1 MGAALLVHSRADLAD
16 STPKALTGPEV
27 RALYSELRGAFAG
40 RNDEYRQARL
50 LFNGEHWGLPDNPT
64 PIGKKYTITAN
75 YIRKTVEKGI
85 TQMIGELPAI
95 QAIPRDAEDPERRLA
110 ERLEALLYCSWEQ
123 NDASIVFRRVA
134 FNQRLLR
141 RGWIYY
147 WWDNEKKCVRFRSV
161 APENVY
167 PLYDGDDLVEVVMV
181 SQRNTRL
188 LKRMYPQYAEKITS
202 TQETS
207 EIAVDDPA
215 RSVHGIGL
223 EQSGMTGTT
232 HVLDW
237 FDTHGNWTRVM
248 GEAVHSQNLLYDTGR
263 VPLIE
268 FPNAIRGDEQE
279 PYSDVEDIRDLNL
292 YLDQLLSQAG
302 NVIKKFANPVV
313 VDYGSGQ
320 SPQNVRA
327 IVQNEEGGVLPAR
340 RDAKMEYL
348 NWTGQP
354 PDIQNQFARVMA
366 AIYDLSGQP
375 QSAYGQTVTNQSG
388 VMTNLSMT
396 PTVQT
401 TTDRQAIFTV
411 GLVRLNE
418 AILCLY
424 EKFMSGEEISVKGSK
439 PKRAGVRGGPR
450 VPYEEVVRGEEIDGW
465 YKNRIKWPSAL
476 RTDDPIYVQN
486 IIAQLTSK
494 PRLLNAYDALELLG
508 YEDVEA
514 MIDRL
519 KAELEDPRFNPEGI
533 KTAIDAAASLSEV
546 PDLGAMEGLDPGMQ
560 TPTDAEMGGAAQ
572 AAGNPNRDTLA
583 SGY

>member
-1 MGAALLVHSRADLAD
+1 MAADA
-16 STPKALTGPEV
+16 TPKGLTGTEV
-27 RALYSELRGAFAG
+27 RSLYHELRGSFAG

-50 LFNGEHWGLPDNPT
+50 LFNGEHWGLPDNPIPT
-64 PIGKKYTITAN
+64 GKKYTLTAN
-75 YIRKTVEKGI
+75 YVRKTIEKGV
-85 TQMIGELPAI
+85 TQMIGEMPAI
-95 QAIPRDAEDPERRLA
+95 QALPQDAEDPERRLA
-110 ERLEALLYCSWEQ
+110 EKREALLYYSWDKNQ
-123 NDASIVFRRVA
+123 ASLVFRRVA

-141 RGWIYY
+141 RGWLYF
-147 WWDNEKKCVRFRSV
+147 WWDFQNKCVRFRSV

-167 PLYDGDDLVEVVMV
+167 PIYDGDDLMEVIMV

-188 LKRMYPQYAEKITS
+188 LKRLYPKLASQIVPTS
-202 TQETS
+202 DEGEFAGDNPNRSNRGVGPEHS
-207 EIAVDDPA
+207 E
-215 RSVHGIGL
+215 
-223 EQSGMTGTT
+223 MTGTT
-232 HVLDW
+232 QVLDW
-237 FDTHGNWTRVM
+237 FDTYGNWTRVM
-248 GEAVHSQNLLYDTGR
+248 GEAVHTQNLMYDIGR

-279 PYSDVEDIRDLNL
+279 PYSDVEDIRDLNI
-292 YLDQLLSQAG
+292 YVDQLLSQAG

-327 IVQNEEGGVLPAR
+327 IIQNEEGGVLPAR

-396 PTVQT
+396 PTVIT
-401 TTDRQAIFTV
+401 TTDRQTLFSI
-411 GLVRLNE
+411 GLVHLNE

-424 EKFMSGEEISVKGSK
+424 EKFMGGEEISVSGMK
-439 PKRAGVRGGPR
+439 PKRYGVRGGPR
-450 VPYEEVVRGEEIDGW
+450 VSYSESLRGSEIGGW

-476 RTDDPIYVQN
+476 RTDDPVYVQN

-494 PRLLNAYDALELLG
+494 PRLLNVYDAMELLG

-519 KAELEDPRFNPEGI
+519 KAELEDPRFNPEGL
-533 KTAIDAAASLSEV
+533 KTAIDAASALSEM
-546 PDLGAMEGLDPGMQ
+546 PGDLGAMAGLDPGME
-560 TPTDAEMGGAAQ
+560 TDTDAGMAAAAQ
-572 AAGNPNRDTLA
+572 SAGNPNRDDLA

>member
-1 MGAALLVHSRADLAD
+1 MAD

-27 RALYSELRGAFAG
+27 RALYSELRGAYAG

-64 PIGKKYTITAN
+64 PTGKKYTLTAN
-75 YIRKTVEKGI
+75 YVRKTVEKGV

-110 ERLEALLYCSWEQ
+110 ERLEALLYNTWEK

-141 RGWIYY
+141 RGWIYF
-147 WWDNEKKCVRFRSV
+147 WWDNERKCVRFKSV

-167 PLYDGDDLVEVVMV
+167 PVYDGDDLIEVVMV

-188 LKRMYPQYAEKITS
+188 LKRQYPNLASKIDS
-202 TQETS
+202 TQEAS

-215 RSVHGIGL
+215 RSVHGMGL
-223 EQSGMTGTT
+223 EASSLTGTT
-232 HVLDW
+232 QVIDW
-237 FDTHGNWTRVM
+237 FDVHGNWTRSM
-248 GEAVHSQNLLYDTGR
+248 GPGADHSQNLLYDLGR

-279 PYSDVEDIRDLNL
+279 PYSDIEDIRDLNL

-327 IVQNEEGGVLPAR
+327 IIQNEEGGVLPAR

-375 QSAYGQTVTNQSG
+375 QSSYGQTVTNQSG

-396 PTVQT
+396 PTVQA

-424 EKFMSGEEISVKGSK
+424 EKFMSGHDISVKGSK
-439 PKRAGVRGGPR
+439 PKRAGVRSGPR

-494 PRLLNAYDALELLG
+494 PRLLNVYDAMELLG

-519 KAELEDPRFNPEGI
+519 KAELEDPRFNPEGL
-533 KTAIDAAASLSEV
+533 KTAIDAASALSGV
-546 PDLGAMEGLDPGMQ
+546 PGDLGAMAGIDPGME
-560 TPTDAEMGGAAQ
+560 TETDAQMGAAAQ
-572 AAGNPNRDTLA
+572 AGGNPNRDKLA